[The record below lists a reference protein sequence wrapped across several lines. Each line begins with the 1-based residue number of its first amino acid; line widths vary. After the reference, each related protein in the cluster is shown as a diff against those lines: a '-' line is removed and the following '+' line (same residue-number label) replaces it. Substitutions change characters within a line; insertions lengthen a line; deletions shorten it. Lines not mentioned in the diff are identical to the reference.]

1 MKPSHQQNTNK
12 ESGAKKHQRAEQ
24 QYDHATT
31 KNNDKDKRSL
41 HTNKNG
47 KENSA

>member
-12 ESGAKKHQRAEQ
+12 ESGAKEYQRAEQ

-31 KNNDKDKRSL
+31 KNKDKDKRSL